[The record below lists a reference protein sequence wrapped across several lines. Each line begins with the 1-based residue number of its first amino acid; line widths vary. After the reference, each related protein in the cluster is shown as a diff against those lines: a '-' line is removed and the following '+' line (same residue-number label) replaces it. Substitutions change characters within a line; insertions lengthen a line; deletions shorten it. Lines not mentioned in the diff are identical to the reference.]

1 MWIEF
6 VEMNEPVALYTLK
19 TGQSGRISGFASD
32 DVPMKLYELGL
43 IPGSFVTLK
52 KKLPFG
58 GPVCIRI
65 LETSNLIALRKS
77 EADSILIERFL

>member
-1 MWIEF
+1 LWIEF
-6 VEMNEPVALYTLK
+6 VEMNEPTALYTLK
-19 TGQSGRISGFASD
+19 IGESGRISGFTSE

-58 GPVCIRI
+58 GPACIQL

-77 EADSILIERFL
+77 EAASILIDRFL